1 MSQSV
6 SQWVTDKH
14 CQWSDSGPIKTRW
27 AQNFKDEWCLLR
39 QLLFKLCIFFFS
51 STAPSMIHLFPKYDF
66 VFHSVWPSETQH
78 NISFTGLTP
87 EKQFLILKNWN
98 ITAVQLSRKNIFA
111 RLPEI
116 SQNSEFWNYYKKIL
130 WFVWGILNISKL
142 FPTINAFVI
151 SKLFFLLRQ
160 NQISSSEK
168 KMS

>member
-1 MSQSV
+1 MTSKLLKWIMFIEASTFQALYFFLFQHP
-6 SQWVTDKH
+6 QWYFY
-14 CQWSDSGPIKTRW
+14 S
-27 AQNFKDEWCLLR
+27 
-39 QLLFKLCIFFFS
+39 
-51 STAPSMIHLFPKYDF
+51 PKYDF
-66 VFHSVWPSETQH
+66 VFHRVWPSKTQH

-98 ITAVQLSRKNIFA
+98 ITAVQLSRQNIFA
-111 RLPEI
+111 LLPEI
-116 SQNSEFWNYYKKIL
+116 FRNSEFWNHFKKIL
-130 WFVWGILNISKL
+130 SFVWSIFNISKL